1 MGRNDAFHTAFQVV
15 FTTGGKRS
23 PPVDKPTSFEQHQ
36 TSSLLSMQGRP
47 TLTYM
52 AALLGGSGRVPLA
65 SGSDA
70 VTALVV
76 KVTISH

>member
-23 PPVDKPTSFEQHQ
+23 PPVDELTSFEQHQ
-36 TSSLLSMQGRP
+36 TGSLLATNRVECWAEANNP
-47 TLTYM
+47 HNNM

-70 VTALVV
+70 VTA
-76 KVTISH
+76 